1 MRIYES
7 KDVVIVVS
15 GVEKRVLI
23 RTAKSFAL
31 LRLDDVKEVMER
43 AKDHLNPEGLSVLA
57 SSILENVVLYI
68 KAVVPGYIFSIYLL
82 AYLFTVYQCLTLYES
97 AGRYPEVVDV
107 GKSRDKICQDIEKL
121 KLIEEEVELIVGKV
135 RDIVKTF

>member
-15 GVEKRVLI
+15 GLEKRVLI

-57 SSILENVVLYI
+57 KML
-68 KAVVPGYIFSIYLL
+68 
-82 AYLFTVYQCLTLYES
+82 
-97 AGRYPEVVDV
+97 
-107 GKSRDKICQDIEKL
+107 
-121 KLIEEEVELIVGKV
+121 EEELASS
-135 RDIVKTF
+135 T